1 MNPLILQQ
9 ADNFTNSLGIL
20 QQSAT
25 PTPFQGISASNKS
38 KSDTAAGKS
47 STDATEKIAS
57 NAVNGNTATAVN
69 GASQLQQQE
78 GECAQKFIARN
89 LRGVQNNDLHLSY
102 HKVLFNGCYFA
113 VSDHTNLFAQLISRT
128 AKDIELLIDS
138 LPAEESSLQLQE
150 ASLIELEKQNSEAA
164 QKLEDVVKQGEAILQ
179 EIQSALHDVA
189 QQQLEIQKLET

>member
-1 MNPLILQQ
+1 VLPIHPNMADRLTQLQDAVNQQ

-25 PTPFQGISASNKS
+25 PTPFQGISAAKS
-38 KSDTAAGKS
+38 KSDPAAGKN
-47 STDATEKIAS
+47 STDAAEKNAS
-57 NAVNGNTATAVN
+57 NAVNGNASTTANSEVN
-69 GASQLQQQE
+69 GANQLQQQE
-78 GECAQKFIARN
+78 
-89 LRGVQNNDLHLSY
+89 
-102 HKVLFNGCYFA
+102 
-113 VSDHTNLFAQLISRT
+113 DHTNLFAQLIART

>member
-1 MNPLILQQ
+1 MTCIK
-9 ADNFTNSLGIL
+9 
-20 QQSAT
+20 
-25 PTPFQGISASNKS
+25 ISRDDSH
-38 KSDTAAGKS
+38 
-47 STDATEKIAS
+47 I
-57 NAVNGNTATAVN
+57 
-69 GASQLQQQE
+69 
-78 GECAQKFIARN
+78 C
-89 LRGVQNNDLHLSY
+89 
-102 HKVLFNGCYFA
+102 
-113 VSDHTNLFAQLISRT
+113 VSDHTNLFAQLIART

>member
-1 MNPLILQQ
+1 MADRLTQLQDAVNQQ

-25 PTPFQGISASNKS
+25 PTPFQGISKS
-38 KSDTAAGKS
+38 KSDSAGKGAA
-47 STDATEKIAS
+47 DNADKG
-57 NAVNGNTATAVN
+57 NAVNGNSAVN

-78 GECAQKFIARN
+78 
-89 LRGVQNNDLHLSY
+89 
-102 HKVLFNGCYFA
+102 
-113 VSDHTNLFAQLISRT
+113 DHTNLFAQLIART

-138 LPAEESSLQLQE
+138 LPSEESSLQLQE
-150 ASLIELEKQNSEAA
+150 ASLIELEKHNSEAA
-164 QKLEDVVKQGEAILQ
+164 QKLEDVVKQGEAIRQ

>member
-1 MNPLILQQ
+1 VLWSDLFNNRNMADRLTQLQDAVNQQ

-78 GECAQKFIARN
+78 
-89 LRGVQNNDLHLSY
+89 
-102 HKVLFNGCYFA
+102 
-113 VSDHTNLFAQLISRT
+113 DHTNLFAQLISRT

>member
-1 MNPLILQQ
+1 MAI
-9 ADNFTNSLGIL
+9 NSHI
-20 QQSAT
+20 
-25 PTPFQGISASNKS
+25 
-38 KSDTAAGKS
+38 
-47 STDATEKIAS
+47 
-57 NAVNGNTATAVN
+57 
-69 GASQLQQQE
+69 
-78 GECAQKFIARN
+78 C
-89 LRGVQNNDLHLSY
+89 
-102 HKVLFNGCYFA
+102 FA
-113 VSDHTNLFAQLISRT
+113 DHTNLFAQLIART